1 MPDFD
6 PLQLKKDL
14 SRFDARF
21 EKINDTA
28 SGKKMIANVKEF
40 AIKTKTLYELD
51 VRSSTKYTSA
61 ALQTMKLIRMLPDS
75 LFSSPDSPLINQ
87 KDFLAN
93 ATASEL
99 SQSLLAL
106 YLGTK
111 AMLSGGKNSEQD
123 INYLIQYSFGKD
135 SASLSVRDYL
145 LKPFGA
151 DIKIPDFIKDI
162 IRKLEELVREGN
174 TKAWLEQ
181 GRKCGLQKTTPQKLW
196 KGQILDV
203 LMKDGP
209 CSGNTMIINID
220 NFKSDS
226 SLQLV
231 LPMMRDNYFI
241 VNIEEEINKGNIG
254 LLSNADGTV
263 SLSLIIPENISS
275 GDIYFQLASPGG
287 NPECME
293 FWSVFEGSMPQIKP
307 QGYHISAGKP
317 VIHSFTVSQAGP
329 IFPRQYIDLNWD
341 VENADLL
348 TIEILP
354 VAGSPNADELP
365 QIQIAPTLKGSV
377 HVNIVCTRRWKGMYA
392 LHASNSNNCGMPAS
406 VTILL
411 ESGWSEY
418 LIGTGIADITDP
430 TPGLGMMGFADELQK
445 TYEIDMPL
453 FSRAFIIAKNTSQPS
468 STDCTTIVVA
478 DIWSCT
484 QEVKTEAIRRL
495 NINTSL
501 AGLYNVENVL
511 ITGTHTH
518 SGPGGYSHYFLY
530 NLTCGGFDQHNFDI
544 IVNGIVLS
552 ILKAHNNL
560 APGRI
565 YKNSGTV
572 DDCGYNRSIEA
583 YNANVDIADFTDAT
597 DKEMLLLKFVKD
609 NDGNGNTYPIGILN
623 WYAIHPT
630 SLGQSNTKVSSDN
643 KGWASHLFE
652 ESKKANPSASETFV
666 AAFANSCA
674 GDVSGSVDKSGST
687 IPHDN
692 ATDVINMKAL
702 GEKQYNVA
710 RNLYDADDAA
720 KDEITGGIAFKYT
733 HIDMSNVTIGNDPSK
748 RTWPA
753 ALGLSFGAGSTE
765 DSKANTFLGP
775 LGVNIASTVAEGK
788 TTRNVSVGDST
799 TIGIAFM
806 GLALIKLS
814 GNPLPLPQPPWNLPL
829 LDIAI
834 YSDIAIGHAPK
845 PVMFPVG
852 SCTPFPL
859 VPNMVP
865 IQLIKIGQLGI
876 TGVPAEVTTMAGR
889 RLKNSINTAFGNVI
903 NKVAIAAYS
912 NAYSSYITTEEEY
925 NEQNYEGASTLYGI
939 NTLAAYQQEFST
951 LAKAIVLGDQIKQ
964 GIPATVEVVKLKQRG
979 FSANQLYVINRTR
992 KDVRFRI
999 FKFKDKKRKVS
1010 FNWPHETVPANENLL
1025 FNLTGIGVKPL
1036 GSPFQIQIDKTFKI
1050 YNVGDPPV
1058 IIE

>member
-6 PLQLKKDL
+6 PLKLKKDL

-21 EKINDTA
+21 KKINDTA

-40 AIKTKTLYELD
+40 ANKTNTLNELD
-51 VRSSTKYTSA
+51 VRPSTKYSSA
-61 ALQTMKLIRMLPDS
+61 ALQTMKLIRMLPDA

-93 ATASEL
+93 ATPSEL
-99 SQSLLAL
+99 NQSLLAL
-106 YLGTK
+106 YLGAK
-111 AMLSGGKNSEQD
+111 AMLSGKKNSEQD
-123 INYLIQYSFGKD
+123 INYLIQCSFGKD
-135 SASLSVRDYL
+135 SASISVRDYL
-145 LKPFGA
+145 LKPFGP
-151 DIKIPDFIKDI
+151 DIKIPDFIQDI
-162 IRKLEELVREGN
+162 IRNLEGLVREGN

-181 GRKCGLQKTTPQKLW
+181 GRKCGLQKPTTQKLW
-196 KGQILDV
+196 KGQIIDV

-209 CSGNTMIINID
+209 CPGNTMIINID
-220 NFKSDS
+220 SFKPDS
-226 SLQLV
+226 NLQLA

-241 VNIEEEINKGNIG
+241 VNVEEEINKGNIE

-263 SLSLIIPENISS
+263 SLSLIIPENIST
-275 GDIYFQLASPGG
+275 GDVYFQLASPGG

-293 FWSVFEGSMPQIKP
+293 FWSVFEGSRPQIKP

-365 QIQIAPTLKGSV
+365 QIQITPTLKGSV

-392 LHASNSNNCGMPAS
+392 LHASNNNNCGKPALET
-406 VTILL
+406 VLL

-418 LIGTGIADITDP
+418 LIGTGKADITDP

-445 TYEIDMPL
+445 TFEIDMPL
-453 FSRAFIIAKNTSQPS
+453 FSRAFIIAKNISQPI
-468 STDCTTIVVA
+468 STDCTAIVVA

-495 NINTSL
+495 NTNASL

-565 YKNSGTV
+565 YKNTGVV
-572 DDCGYNRSIEA
+572 DDCGHNRSIKA
-583 YNANVDIADFTDAT
+583 YNANIDIADFKDAT

-609 NDGNGNTYPIGILN
+609 NDGKGNTYPIGILN

-702 GEKQYNVA
+702 GEKQFKVA
-710 RNLYDADDAA
+710 RDLYDADDAA

-748 RTWPA
+748 RTYPA

-765 DSKANTFLGP
+765 DSKANTFLGF
-775 LGVNIASTVAEGK
+775 LGVNISSGVDEGI
-788 TTRNVSVGDST
+788 TTSKLGFTDPA
-799 TIGIAFM
+799 TIAIAFG
-806 GLALIKLS
+806 GLAVRLS
-814 GNPLPLPQPPWNLPL
+814 LNPLPSPQIPWNLPL
-829 LDIAI
+829 LSLTI
-834 YSDIAIGHAPK
+834 YSPTSLGHAPK

-876 TGVPAEVTTMAGR
+876 AGVPAEVTTMAGR
-889 RLKNSINTAFGNVI
+889 RLKKSINTAFGNVI

-951 LAKAIVLGDQIKQ
+951 LAKAIVLGDQINQ
-964 GIPATVEVVKLKQRG
+964 GIPATVEVVALKQRG
-979 FSANQLYVINRTR
+979 FSANQLYVVNRTR
-992 KDVRFRI
+992 KDVSFRI
-999 FKFKDKKRKVS
+999 FKFKDNKRKVS

-1025 FNLTGIGVKPL
+1025 FNLTDIGGKHL
-1036 GSPFQIQIDKTFKI
+1036 GSPFQIQIDQTIKI